1 MSGLPRD
8 LWANPQPCRIPGW
21 RRSPSTRWGIVIH
34 AGFFLTPILAI
45 ILTLIGGGL
54 IFYFE
59 KSVPE
64 VGKLIKHANGLIFK
78 IMESDMRRIK
88 KIKVTGSPKV

>member
-1 MSGLPRD
+1 MVEKLIKIVKRD
-8 LWANPQPCRIPGW
+8 EVSKSI
-21 RRSPSTRWGIVIH
+21 
-34 AGFFLTPILAI
+34 FFLTPILAI